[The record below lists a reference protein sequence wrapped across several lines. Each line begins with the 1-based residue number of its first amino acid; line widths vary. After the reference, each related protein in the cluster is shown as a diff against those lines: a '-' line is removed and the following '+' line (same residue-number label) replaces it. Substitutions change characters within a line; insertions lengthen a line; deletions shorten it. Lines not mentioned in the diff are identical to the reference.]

1 MVSLKM
7 WVSLN
12 LSLGIVA
19 VLLILI
25 LAGIEMP
32 TLGRAQYLLDQESP
46 VCAVNW
52 KEDFT
57 LWNDLDRC
65 CMEARKQLGCH
76 KENFQNF
83 DWVCQSGV
91 NLKYWMNNKA
101 YNYCRQL
108 SIW

>member
-1 MVSLKM
+1 MGSLKM

-12 LSLGIVA
+12 FSLGIVA
-19 VLLILI
+19 LLLVLILI
-25 LAGIEMP
+25 GINLP
-32 TLGRAQYLLDQESP
+32 TLGQAQYFFDKESP

-52 KEDFT
+52 KEEFT

-65 CMEARKQLGCH
+65 CLEARKQLGCH
-76 KENFQNF
+76 KETFQEF